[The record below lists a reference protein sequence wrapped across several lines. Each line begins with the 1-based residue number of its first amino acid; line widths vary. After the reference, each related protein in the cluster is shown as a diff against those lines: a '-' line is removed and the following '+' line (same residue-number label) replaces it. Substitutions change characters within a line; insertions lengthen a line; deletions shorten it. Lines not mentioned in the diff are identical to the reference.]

1 MKVLPHFDLN
11 TPCQTNV
18 AGPANSVVSP
28 APAGP
33 VPTTLQE
40 LILTTPTADHYHGL
54 MQTDLQRCRPLSSR
68 FRGRCF
74 AKGTLALLLSSAA
87 TIGSLALGTASAQ
100 ARVGGS
106 SHDPPRSHN
115 RWSFH
120 RGKNTSKQ
128 GSPEFDARTS
138 VIGGAI
144 AEPGTFPWMAFVL
157 NQAVGFSCSGTV
169 ISPNIVL
176 TAGHCAVN
184 LETGVVNRAAGYRVV
199 TGALNWAQP
208 ERQVSRVSR
217 VLVYPHFKIA
227 GSLSGWG
234 DAALLVLSTPTKA
247 PAITLATAADS
258 QSLRLGTPA
267 MIAGWGNTYY
277 NQFEPTEQL
286 MWANTVVEGRRCD
299 RLPDFRFK
307 AGICTVDPP
316 SYAAGACNGDSG
328 GPLLAAGAVG
338 QGQIEIGITHG
349 GYGHCLTRAPD
360 LFTRADL
367 ISTWANRWI
376 AALAPS

>member
-1 MKVLPHFDLN
+1 MSIGSGL
-11 TPCQTNV
+11 
-18 AGPANSVVSP
+18 AVSP
-28 APAGP
+28 AAAGP
-33 VPTTLQE
+33 LPIILEAPIPTE
-40 LILTTPTADHYHGL
+40 PPIDHYHGL
-54 MQTDLQRCRPLSSR
+54 MQTDLRQCRPLSSR
-68 FRGRCF
+68 SKVRCV
-74 AKGTLALLLSSAA
+74 AKGTLALLLTTAA
-87 TIGSLALGTASAQ
+87 TIGSLAPGTASAQ
-100 ARVGGS
+100 ARDRGS
-106 SHDPPRSHN
+106 SHDPPRSHD

-120 RGKNTSKQ
+120 RGGKTSKQ
-128 GSPEFDARTS
+128 RSPELDARTS
-138 VIGGAI
+138 VVGGAI

-157 NQAVGFSCSGTV
+157 NQGIGFSCSGTV
-169 ISPNIVL
+169 ISSNIVL

-184 LETGVVNRAAGYRVV
+184 LETGVINRAAGYRVV
-199 TGALNWAQP
+199 TGALDWAQP

-247 PAITLATAADS
+247 PAIALATAADS
-258 QSLRLGTPA
+258 QRLRLGTPA

-328 GPLLAAGAVG
+328 GPLLAAGPAG

-376 AALAPS
+376 AALAPP